1 MLMKRLLLTLLFLLT
16 LTFTPVHA
24 DDFQEGL
31 DAYNQKD
38 FKAALIK
45 WKPLAERGVKEAQHN
60 RIILV

>member
-38 FKAALIK
+38 FKAAL
-45 WKPLAERGVKEAQHN
+45 LNGNH
-60 RIILV
+60 